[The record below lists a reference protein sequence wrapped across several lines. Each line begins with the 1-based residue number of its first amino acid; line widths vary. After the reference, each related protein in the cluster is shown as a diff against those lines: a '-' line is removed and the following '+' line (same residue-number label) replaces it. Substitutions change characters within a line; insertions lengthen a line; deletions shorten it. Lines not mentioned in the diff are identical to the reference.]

1 MSPKSPPFTFL
12 IFCKRT
18 NVKKSQR
25 VPFFRIFGTMRLFK
39 ILIFFSKIFRLYFQK
54 FFNVPKA
61 SSFQFFDILQLNEC
75 YKILKG
81 PFFTFF
87 GTMRLSGNFKKIE
100 KIRKIFSQFLVL
112 KDRFFKD
119 RSFFYATFLKFVFTE
134 APAQFLQETKRFARG
149 LLKALRLTG
158 DHQKCFRKILN
169 FFSSIFCSRFSV
181 EKEWVFCC
189 FQLGKNGFRNLRV
202 SLRVFFGAV
211 KLMKF

>member
-1 MSPKSPPFTFL
+1 MSPKSPPF
-12 IFCKRT
+12 
-18 NVKKSQR
+18 N
-25 VPFFRIFGTMRLFK
+25 
-39 ILIFFSKIFRLYFQK
+39 
-54 FFNVPKA
+54 
-61 SSFQFFDILQLNEC
+61 FFDILQENEC

-81 PFFTFF
+81 PFSTFF
-87 GTMRLSGNFKKIE
+87 GTMRLSENFK

-112 KDRFFKD
+112 KDRFLKD

-158 DHQKCFRKILN
+158 DHQKCFRKILK
-169 FFSSIFCSRFSV
+169 FFSSIFCLRFSV

-189 FQLGKNGFRNLRV
+189 FQLGKNGFRGLRV